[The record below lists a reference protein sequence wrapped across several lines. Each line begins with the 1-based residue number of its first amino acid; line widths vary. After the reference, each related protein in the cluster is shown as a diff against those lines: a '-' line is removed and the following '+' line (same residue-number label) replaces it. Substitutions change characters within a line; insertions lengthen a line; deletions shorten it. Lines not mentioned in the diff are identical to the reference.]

1 MYIKIILVDFLHI
14 NIHVFCSAPTPHSIY
29 SIYGPDYGYDSRFPA
44 AYHFLAYHTMPH
56 SLAIHRPPLRI
67 EHLGHFGIIHWDFI
81 VFDLGF
87 PMGNK
92 ESRIINQ
99 APPNSP
105 AAHLAVISRTS
116 SVLPR
121 LRCFCMKL
129 YPDKPIRHVRI
140 TNLLLYFPS
149 KQGAF
154 RASQHVAPGLTPTR
168 RTLCGN
174 TLVTSSYKLL
184 CPIHPTY

>member
-1 MYIKIILVDFLHI
+1 MSFAQLPHPIVYILYMVLIMVMIVVSPQHTI
-14 NIHVFCSAPTPHSIY
+14 
-29 SIYGPDYGYDSRFPA
+29 
-44 AYHFLAYHTMPH
+44 FLAYHTMPH

-99 APPNSP
+99 APPNLP

-140 TNLLLYFPS
+140 TKF
-149 KQGAF
+149 
-154 RASQHVAPGLTPTR
+154 VAM
-168 RTLCGN
+168 
-174 TLVTSSYKLL
+174 
-184 CPIHPTY
+184 CPI